1 MIKTLHAHHP
11 TKRTEHRWLTCKPK
25 LIWPAK
31 LIAFP
36 YYFSGS
42 YGYVDPDGEKREFT
56 YETGIKCDPNKRDE
70 EDEEELEEELQYKNV
85 PSKAKRPQPQ
95 QQQQQYYR
103 N

>member
-1 MIKTLHAHHP
+1 MRKYNVSDLSMS
-11 TKRTEHRWLTCKPK
+11 TKV
-25 LIWPAK
+25 
-31 LIAFP
+31 
-36 YYFSGS
+36 YSGS
-42 YGYVDPDGEKREFT
+42 YGYIDPDGEKREFT